1 MFELITSVNTDIDTV
16 TRTYVLLDL
25 NLRNKGFFSGF
36 FLFSELSILLIKFVK
51 KKKRRLIINIIKKRF
66 LYEENNATLNQ
77 FRKANVQS
85 ICNNDGP
92 LCTATNYK
100 NRIMI
105 YLLSVY

>member
-51 KKKRRLIINIIKKRF
+51 KKK
-66 LYEENNATLNQ
+66 E
-77 FRKANVQS
+77 
-85 ICNNDGP
+85 D
-92 LCTATNYK
+92 
-100 NRIMI
+100 
-105 YLLSVY
+105 